1 MEERWYRADFS
12 AQHNGKELQP
22 DSEYYVADNN
32 EQAISIG
39 KEIAEMGK
47 DYADLGHV
55 KMELT
60 YVALV
65 DADTEFFNELDVIYY

>member
-1 MEERWYRADFS
+1 
-12 AQHNGKELQP
+12 
-22 DSEYYVADNN
+22 
-32 EQAISIG
+32 
-39 KEIAEMGK
+39 MGK